1 LQVRELCQRLNLSDT
16 RGDTGKKLSREINDI
31 VQDSRQAKEGSIFL
45 ARRGRETDGHKYIA
59 DAYRRGSRVFV
70 VEYLPGKLKPD
81 AVYIRVDNPAGM
93 LGVIAAEIFDH
104 PEDKLDIYGIT
115 GTNGKTTT
123 SFIIQHLLEE
133 LEVKCGLI
141 GTIRVDTG
149 KEMIDTPRTTPE
161 ANQIFRYLN
170 MMVEAGCRAVA
181 MEVSSHALSLER
193 VEGLKFRA
201 AIFTNISRDHLDFH
215 ADFADYLGAKL
226 SLLDY
231 LEEKKQESNAD
242 SPGEGNKF
250 RQNDRPGENNREN
263 DRSGKNEGSRKN
275 DESGENS
282 GPGGN
287 IRSEANL
294 TPGGKAFYNI
304 DDNRLRRSFQ
314 HFTGP
319 KFSFGIDGEAYY
331 QARNISFTPGRLAFG
346 LEGSRFESTLTGKFN
361 IYNCLASLAPLLAES
376 YRPRD
381 LKEALAGFPGVPGR
395 FEQVRI
401 RVGENQLS
409 GSRFYAEDMG
419 FKDGVRGAQKDKEQ
433 AAGDLEAE
441 AGDSNYSADSGDKVK
456 IEDNETADRGEQDS
470 TAKADNTE
478 TADNTDIEDMI
489 DDIKVFVDY
498 AHTPAGMENVLRSVQ
513 EFHSGRIISV
523 FGCGGDRDKEK
534 RPVMGQIGLKMSD
547 LIFVTSDNPRSE
559 EPGDIIEDILAGVRK
574 LVNRDNYPESAYR
587 VVADREEAIFAA
599 VEAAEPGDIVIIFG
613 KGHETYQEFAGRT
626 IDFDDREVAR
636 RALASRRE

>member
-1 LQVRELCQRLNLSDT
+1 MQVRELCQRLNLTDI
-16 RGDTGKKLSREINDI
+16 RGGTGKKLSREIYDI
-31 VQDSRQAKEGSIFL
+31 VQDSRQAEEGSIFL

-70 VEYLPGKLKPD
+70 VEYLPGRLKPD

-93 LGVIAAEIFDH
+93 LGMIAAEIFDH

-123 SFIIQHLLEE
+123 SFIIQHLLQE
-133 LEVKCGLI
+133 LGVKSGLI

-170 MMVEAGCRAVA
+170 MMVQAGCQAAA

-231 LEEKKQESNAD
+231 LEKKEQESNTD
-242 SPGEGNKF
+242 RTKEGEKLEREKF
-250 RQNDRPGENNREN
+250 RQNDQPGENYREN
-263 DRSGKNEGSRKN
+263 DRRVKNKN
-275 DESGENS
+275 SKENGGSGENN
-282 GPGGN
+282 GFGDK

-294 TPGGKAFYNI
+294 TSDGKAFYNI

-314 HFTGP
+314 HFAGP
-319 KFSFGIDGEAYY
+319 KFSFGIDGEACY
-331 QARNISFTPGRLAFG
+331 QARNISFTPGRLAFE
-346 LEGSRFESTLTGKFN
+346 LEGSRYESTLTGKFN
-361 IYNCLASLAPLLAES
+361 IYNCLASLAPLLAEG
-376 YRPRD
+376 YHPGE
-381 LKEALAGFPGVPGR
+381 LKEALARFPGVPGR

-401 RVGENQLS
+401 RAGKDQLN
-409 GSRFYAEDMG
+409 GSRFYAESSEPQDG
-419 FKDGVRGAQKDKEQ
+419 FREAQKDQEQ
-433 AAGDLEAE
+433 TQTAGDLEALEAE
-441 AGDSNYSADSGDKVK
+441 AGDSNFSGDSEDKVK
-456 IEDNETADRGEQDS
+456 IENNETADSG
-470 TAKADNTE
+470 
-478 TADNTDIEDMI
+478 TADKTDIKEI
-489 DDIKVFVDY
+489 SDDIKVFVDY

-534 RPVMGQIGLKMSD
+534 RPEMGQIGLKMSD

-559 EPGDIIEDILAGVRK
+559 EPGDIIEDIMAGVRR
-574 LVNRDNYPESAYR
+574 LINRENYPESAYQ

-599 VEAAEPGDIVIIFG
+599 VEAAKPGDIVIIFG
-613 KGHETYQEFAGRT
+613 KGHETYQEFARKT

-636 RALASRRE
+636 RAMASRRE

>member
-1 LQVRELCQRLNLSDT
+1 MQVRELCQRLNLTDI
-16 RGDTGKKLSREINDI
+16 RGGTGKKLSREIYDI
-31 VQDSRQAKEGSIFL
+31 VQDSRQAEEGSIFL

-70 VEYLPGKLKPD
+70 VEYLPGRLKPD

-93 LGVIAAEIFDH
+93 LGMIAAEIFDH

-123 SFIIQHLLEE
+123 SFIIQHLLQE
-133 LEVKCGLI
+133 LGVKSGLI

-170 MMVEAGCRAVA
+170 MMVQAGCQAAA

-231 LEEKKQESNAD
+231 LEKKEQESNTD
-242 SPGEGNKF
+242 RTKEGEKLEREKF
-250 RQNDRPGENNREN
+250 RQNDQPGENYREN
-263 DRSGKNEGSRKN
+263 DRRVKNKN
-275 DESGENS
+275 SKENGGSGENN
-282 GPGGN
+282 GFGDK

-294 TPGGKAFYNI
+294 TSGGKAFYNI

-314 HFTGP
+314 HFAGP
-319 KFSFGIDGEAYY
+319 KFSFGIDGEACY
-331 QARNISFTPGRLAFG
+331 QARNISFTPGRLAFE
-346 LEGSRFESTLTGKFN
+346 LEGSRYESTLTGKFN
-361 IYNCLASLAPLLAES
+361 IYNCLASLAPLLAEG
-376 YRPRD
+376 YHPGE
-381 LKEALAGFPGVPGR
+381 LKEALARFPGVPGR

-401 RVGENQLS
+401 RAGKDQLN
-409 GSRFYAEDMG
+409 GSRFYAESSEPQDG
-419 FKDGVRGAQKDKEQ
+419 FREAQKDQEQ
-433 AAGDLEAE
+433 TQTAGDLEALEAE
-441 AGDSNYSADSGDKVK
+441 AGDSNFSGDSEDKVK
-456 IEDNETADRGEQDS
+456 IENNETADSG
-470 TAKADNTE
+470 
-478 TADNTDIEDMI
+478 TADKTDIKEI
-489 DDIKVFVDY
+489 SDDIKVFVDY

-534 RPVMGQIGLKMSD
+534 RPEMGQIGLKMSD

-559 EPGDIIEDILAGVRK
+559 EPGDIIEDIMAGVRK
-574 LVNRDNYPESAYR
+574 LINRENYPESAYQ

-599 VEAAEPGDIVIIFG
+599 VEAAKPGDIVIIFG
-613 KGHETYQEFAGRT
+613 KGHETYQEFARKT

-636 RALASRRE
+636 RAMASRRE